1 MCGMGGMGGVGVVWV
16 WWVCATLC
24 LYCRFDHWNET
35 QPDGSGNCM
44 AWSVELDMFWDD
56 IRCGDFNGT
65 FSHVAFVCEQDV
77 RESGVIVSLVTLSCN
92 KVILCVPQYLKR
104 HHFCGFGLG

>member
-1 MCGMGGMGGVGVVWV
+1 MC
-16 WWVCATLC
+16 TTQC

-44 AWSVELDMFWDD
+44 AWSAELDMFWDD

-77 RESGVIVSLVTLSCN
+77 RESDVIVSLVTLSCN
-92 KVILCVPQYLKR
+92 KVILCVPQYLK
-104 HHFCGFGLG
+104 C